1 MATIPL
7 TPKTKNKT
15 IFILQEREMQ
25 SAIGIQ
31 KIRITQFGGIQKAV
45 KDEKGLKCFEG

>member
-1 MATIPL
+1 
-7 TPKTKNKT
+7 
-15 IFILQEREMQ
+15 MQ

-45 KDEKGLKCFEG
+45 KDEKGLKGFEG

>member
-1 MATIPL
+1 M
-7 TPKTKNKT
+7 

-31 KIRITQFGGIQKAV
+31 KIRITQFGGIQKVV
-45 KDEKGLKCFEG
+45 KDRKGMKYFEG